1 MAKIK
6 LPGSKDSDSDSDED
20 QKNPSDKLKSAINS
34 VGKDKDV

>member
-6 LPGSKDSDSDSDED
+6 LPGSQEKDSDSDGDE
-20 QKNPSDKLKSAINS
+20 KNPTDKLKSAIKS